1 MASGEDVTNW
11 GARRWAAAAIG
22 AAAVALILGLPTE
35 LVPNGVFAR
44 SVTPPTWWHYP
55 VWIATSVL
63 SGLLI
68 ATYVRQRG
76 RPEPT
81 GEGREG
87 FATVLAFFAIGCPVC
102 NKLVVLA
109 LGSTGALT
117 WFGPVQP
124 VLGVVALVL
133 LAAALRARLRGEQ
146 ACTVGA
152 AAR

>member
-1 MASGEDVTNW
+1 MTTWS
-11 GARRWAAAAIG
+11 ARRWVVAAIG
-22 AAAVALILGLPTE
+22 TGAVALILGLPTE
-35 LVPNGVFAR
+35 LVPNGLFSR

-63 SGLLI
+63 SGLLA

-87 FATVLAFFAIGCPVC
+87 FAAVLAFFAIGCPVC
-102 NKLVVLA
+102 NKLAVLA

-124 VLGVVALVL
+124 VLGVVALGV
-133 LAAALRARLRGEQ
+133 LAAALRSRLRGERS
-146 ACTVGA
+146 CMVGA